1 MEVLEADRALLT
13 INPNPRGR
21 IGLHENLLLQTDRSY
36 KLQAREDTMES
47 FNFGAAISRPGAV
60 LSLAMA
66 SSLVLSHLSSAQDGK
81 SCQPY
86 TWDSLSQMR
95 IAAADDDSGPTEG
108 TLIIVNPGE
117 VNCRYWTDTP
127 KDVSYYTCSELAQ
140 RYDMPSD
147 LFFTLNPSLDRDCG
161 NIKPQTEY
169 CVSGFIEPIRAVDG
183 LCGPRHNNATCL
195 GTDKQ
200 CCNSETWTC
209 GDSTEDCAPGTCYEG
224 DCVGDTVYST
234 DGTCGQDYGFRV
246 CAGRWGS
253 CCSLDGRCG
262 TGDAFCGLFACQD
275 GDCDIWKQDEQPA
288 GTKWTKDGTCGGAE
302 GMRCSAEWGRCCNVN
317 GICGEKPAD
326 CHIERGCQD
335 GFGICAS
342 TSTSPVSTLTSA
354 SSTPAVISTS
364 TVPGTSTLGTTG
376 TSVTT
381 TSTSTAAPFPACTG
395 GSNAIG
401 ITENLKGLCSY
412 SCDFNH
418 CPAGACVCTGPASEP
433 ADGIPELTGRHGC
446 PDDNVTENLAY
457 YEDLCEFT
465 CSHGYCPSGACKYC

>member
-1 MEVLEADRALLT
+1 
-13 INPNPRGR
+13 
-21 IGLHENLLLQTDRSY
+21 
-36 KLQAREDTMES
+36 
-47 FNFGAAISRPGAV
+47 
-60 LSLAMA
+60 MA

-169 CVSGFIEPIRAVDG
+169 CVSGFIEPIRA
-183 LCGPRHNNATCL
+183 
-195 GTDKQ
+195 Q

-262 TGDAFCGLFACQD
+262 TGDAFCGLFACPD

-317 GICGEKPAD
+317 GRVWNLCLDFDISRVHTHIRFVHACGHFDVHGP
-326 CHIERGCQD
+326 R
-335 GFGICAS
+335 
-342 TSTSPVSTLTSA
+342 
-354 SSTPAVISTS
+354 
-364 TVPGTSTLGTTG
+364 
-376 TSVTT
+376 
-381 TSTSTAAPFPACTG
+381 
-395 GSNAIG
+395 
-401 ITENLKGLCSY
+401 NLDSG
-412 SCDFNH
+412 DH
-418 CPAGACVCTGPASEP
+418 
-433 ADGIPELTGRHGC
+433 R
-446 PDDNVTENLAY
+446 
-457 YEDLCEFT
+457 DLCDN
-465 CSHGYCPSGACKYC
+465 HRHLHSGSLSCLYRRLERDRYHRKPQGPVFIQL

>member
-1 MEVLEADRALLT
+1 
-13 INPNPRGR
+13 
-21 IGLHENLLLQTDRSY
+21 
-36 KLQAREDTMES
+36 MES

-401 ITENLKGLCSY
+401 ITENLKGL
-412 SCDFNH
+412 
-418 CPAGACVCTGPASEP
+418 
-433 ADGIPELTGRHGC
+433 
-446 PDDNVTENLAY
+446 
-457 YEDLCEFT
+457 
-465 CSHGYCPSGACKYC
+465 